1 MELKVVPFKNVLVTG
16 YSGLLGSWMSK
27 SLLNLGCKVS
37 GIALNKELDFLVE
50 SFEIKKEIDE
60 SYFDISNKDAIDK
73 YFSINSFD
81 VVIHL
86 AAQTQV
92 GDAILDPITTFKS
105 NIEGSWNILDACK
118 KYETPVVVASS
129 DKAYGISTSLP
140 YTEETPLKGVFPYEF
155 SKSSTDLLC
164 QTYRNTYSS
173 KISVMR
179 CGNIYG
185 GGDLNWDRLIPG
197 VSRWLLSNERPIL
210 RSNGEFKRDWIYV
223 EDVVLAY
230 IKLASELYNDNSDA
244 CNDFNFAGKDYL
256 SVINVYEKL
265 CNVILGR
272 FVEPEYIL
280 NSDNEIVDQYLDSTK
295 IKKLLNIESTVNFE
309 NGLVKTIDWY
319 KANLD
324 KIE

>member
-1 MELKVVPFKNVLVTG
+1 
-16 YSGLLGSWMSK
+16 
-27 SLLNLGCKVS
+27 
-37 GIALNKELDFLVE
+37 
-50 SFEIKKEIDE
+50 
-60 SYFDISNKDAIDK
+60 
-73 YFSINSFD
+73 
-81 VVIHL
+81 
-86 AAQTQV
+86 
-92 GDAILDPITTFKS
+92 
-105 NIEGSWNILDACK
+105 
-118 KYETPVVVASS
+118 
-129 DKAYGISTSLP
+129 
-140 YTEETPLKGVFPYEF
+140 
-155 SKSSTDLLC
+155 
-164 QTYRNTYSS
+164 
-173 KISVMR
+173 MR

-197 VSRWLLSNERPIL
+197 VSRWLLRNERPIL